1 MICCNQ
7 LFHFTIFSVLLQY
20 FPRNSYNFIRKTLD
34 FRTSILIL
42 FLLLLAVTSQKEAG
56 TKVLASQLFWIVEQ
70 DVVVEWLYYADFIS
84 FTALLISA
92 EGDDEIEFQRITDFC
107 PHSFLIY
114 SRFPISSFE
123 LLECRLRF
131 HGCSHGGRRLFHPSS
146 LQMRFAASPRAA
158 LAASCAKWKRSNS
171 DITRISNG
179 G

>member
-42 FLLLLAVTSQKEAG
+42 FLLLLAVSHKRGWDKSPSLSIIFGLSSKTQWLSG
-56 TKVLASQLFWIVEQ
+56 
-70 DVVVEWLYYADFIS
+70 LYYADFIS
-84 FTALLISA
+84 FYSPTQLCGGGTTKSNSNELPISV
-92 EGDDEIEFQRITDFC
+92 
-107 PHSFLIY
+107 PLSFLIY

-146 LQMRFAASPRAA
+146 LQMR
-158 LAASCAKWKRSNS
+158 LLHLQELH
-171 DITRISNG
+171 
-179 G
+179 

>member
-42 FLLLLAVTSQKEAG
+42 FLLLLAVPHERGWDKSPSLSIIFGLSSKTQWLSG
-56 TKVLASQLFWIVEQ
+56 
-70 DVVVEWLYYADFIS
+70 LYYADFIS
-84 FTALLISA
+84 FYSPTQLCGGGTTKSNSNELPISV
-92 EGDDEIEFQRITDFC
+92 
-107 PHSFLIY
+107 PLSFLIY

-146 LQMRFAASPRAA
+146 LQMR
-158 LAASCAKWKRSNS
+158 LLHLQELH
-171 DITRISNG
+171 
-179 G
+179 

>member
-42 FLLLLAVTSQKEAG
+42 FLLLLAVPHERGWDKSPSLSIIFGLSSKTQWLSG
-56 TKVLASQLFWIVEQ
+56 
-70 DVVVEWLYYADFIS
+70 LYYADFIS
-84 FTALLISA
+84 FYSPTQLCGGGTTKSNSNELPISV
-92 EGDDEIEFQRITDFC
+92 
-107 PHSFLIY
+107 PLSFLIY

-146 LQMRFAASPRAA
+146 LQMR
-158 LAASCAKWKRSNS
+158 LLLLQELH
-171 DITRISNG
+171 
-179 G
+179 